1 MKVLKF
7 GGTSVG
13 SADRMHEVAE
23 LVTGSGRKIVVL
35 SAMSG
40 TTNSLIEI
48 ANYLY
53 KKNFDG
59 ANEVIN
65 RLERGYLDTV
75 NQLFKKEEFKIKGLE
90 LVKSHFDYIKSFTKD
105 VFTVFEEK
113 SVLAQGELITTAL
126 FNFFLQENGHDS
138 VLLPALDFMRT
149 NKNNEPDTVYIHEN
163 LERIMNE
170 FSDSQ
175 IFITQGYICR
185 NAFGEVDNL
194 QRGGSDYT
202 ASLIGAAFDVDEIQI
217 WTDID
222 GMHNNDPRFVETTQ
236 SIAEISFDEAAEL
249 AYFGAKILHP
259 TSVLPAKLANIPV
272 MVLNTMDPQ
281 AIGTTISSSRHKDRI
296 TAVAAKDG
304 ITAIRI
310 TSGRML
316 LAFGF
321 LRKVFEIFESYKTS
335 IDMITTSEVGVSVT
349 IDNDRHLEEILDD
362 LRKFSTVEVD
372 YDQIIICVVGDLVA
386 ENKGYANRIFEA
398 LKHIPIRMIS
408 YGGSDH
414 NISLLINAKEKKNA
428 LQALSLKLF

>member
-13 SADRMHEVAE
+13 SADRMREVAE
-23 LVTGSGRKIVVL
+23 LVTGPDRKIVVL
-35 SAMSG
+35 SAMAG
-40 TTNSLIEI
+40 TTNSLVEI

-53 KKNFDG
+53 KKNYDG

-65 RLERGYLDTV
+65 RLERSYLDTV
-75 NQLFKKEEFKIKGLE
+75 EQLFDKEDFKVKGLE

-113 SVLAQGELITTAL
+113 SILAQGELVTTAL

-149 NKNNEPDTVYIHEN
+149 NKNNEPDTVYIREN
-163 LERIMNE
+163 LKRIMNE
-170 FSDSQ
+170 FSDNQ

-202 ASLIGAAFDVDEIQI
+202 ASLIGAALDVDEIQI

-222 GMHNNDPRFVETTQ
+222 GMHNNDPRFVEGTQ

-259 TSVLPAKLANIPV
+259 TSVLPAKLANVPV
-272 MVLNTMDPQ
+272 KVLNTMDPQ
-281 AIGTTISSSRHKDRI
+281 AVGTTISSSQHKDRI

-304 ITAIRI
+304 ITAIKI

-349 IDNDRHLEEILDD
+349 IDNNRHLEEILDD

-372 YDQIIICVVGDLVA
+372 YDQVIVCVVGDLVA
-386 ENKGYANRIFEA
+386 ENKGYANRIFDA
-398 LKHIPIRMIS
+398 LKDIPIRMIS
-408 YGGSDH
+408 YGGSNH

-428 LQALSLKLF
+428 LQALSSKLF